1 MASILRW
8 TALTIATWRWQK
20 IDKRGAQLKNIIAI
34 SLVAIASGLSTAAIS
49 AAEFGNAAEAKAMLE
64 KAISA
69 VKADKSTALGQ
80 IAKGENGFRDRDLY
94 PFCGGPDGTFSAHP
108 TLTGKSMKDLMSKT
122 GEPVGAKL
130 YEAAKDGSISEVS
143 YLWPR
148 PGSAEPVQKYSYVT
162 KIGDQVCAVGYYK

>member
-1 MASILRW
+1 
-8 TALTIATWRWQK
+8 
-20 IDKRGAQLKNIIAI
+20 LKKFIAI
-34 SLVAIASGLSTAAIS
+34 TLVAVAGGFGTAAIS

-64 KAISA
+64 KAVVA
-69 VKADKSTALGQ
+69 VKADKATALAQ
-80 IAKGENGFRDRDLY
+80 MAKGENGFRDRDLY
-94 PFCGGPDGTFSAHP
+94 PFCGGPDGNFSAHP

-130 YEAAKDGSISEVS
+130 YGAAHEGTISEVS
-143 YLWPR
+143 YMWPR